1 MKTIAGASLSPS
13 TTMVPITTIV
23 SAMLIQKFCGWRRA
37 FSASVSVRVGTTPS
51 AAPLSSPS
59 RRSSR
64 LPSHHATVKMKTSPI
79 AWIGTS
85 GLKISGIGSF
95 SEAEARIIGPVHGRK
110 LTPAANEAAQA
121 RMRLSRPSRS

>member
-13 TTMVPITTIV
+13 ATIVPITTIV
-23 SAMLIQKFCGWRRA
+23 SVMLIQKFCGWRRA
-37 FSASVSVRVGTTPS
+37 FSASVSVRAGRTPS
-51 AAPLSSPS
+51 AAPFKSPS

-64 LPSHHATVKMKTSPI
+64 LPSHHETVKMKISPI

-110 LTPAANEAAQA
+110 FTPAAIEAAQA